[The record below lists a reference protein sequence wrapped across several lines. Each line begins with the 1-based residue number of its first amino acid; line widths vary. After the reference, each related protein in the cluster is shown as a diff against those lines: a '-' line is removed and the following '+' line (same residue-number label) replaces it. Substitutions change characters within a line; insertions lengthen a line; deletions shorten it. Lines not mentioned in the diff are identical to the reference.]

1 MNTCVGKK
9 NYKYFYKTLV
19 NIIGLLLIH
28 FFVQLVVVLDLF
40 LDFGNAQRLS
50 EESWFGIG
58 ESATL
63 PITVVIIIFLVSDG
77 VTLSL
82 MFQLWFFHLRLQKQG
97 LTTYQY
103 IVQDNRK
110 RRERQTTEQELN
122 RKRNSEMQKALA
134 EKRKSDYYRLYMGGK
149 CTKCIPCLDPLKQ
162 QQQQQSKQ
170 HLEEEE
176 QHNFNGTK
184 QSEEP

>member
-9 NYKYFYKTLV
+9 NYKYFYRTLV

-50 EESWFGIG
+50 ESWFGVG

-63 PITVVIIIFLVSDG
+63 PIIVVIIIFLVSDG

-97 LTTYQY
+97 LTMYQF

-110 RRERQTTEQELN
+110 RREKQTAEQELD
-122 RKRNSEMQKALA
+122 RKRYSEMQKALA

-170 HLEEEE
+170 EEE
-176 QHNFNGTK
+176 QHNFNGK
-184 QSEEP
+184 NQNEEP